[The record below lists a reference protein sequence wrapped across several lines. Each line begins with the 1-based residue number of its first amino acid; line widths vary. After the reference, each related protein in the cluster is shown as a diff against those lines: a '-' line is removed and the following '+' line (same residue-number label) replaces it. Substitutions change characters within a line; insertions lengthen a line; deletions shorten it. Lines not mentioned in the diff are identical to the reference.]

1 MRIVPVVGVLAV
13 VLAGLAPSA
22 LAELYRWRDPQ
33 TGTVKYS
40 SYPPPWYGDESRE
53 AAAPKVEVVGGD
65 KPGGKET
72 RTPADEMAEKVAEV
86 IRFMAQRR
94 EQLLSRMTLAR
105 ASAGFDSADPAFKA
119 DLQAY
124 RAVTRE
130 LDKFDPKGAAA
141 RRRTDARVFDN
152 LGIEPE
158 ALAARPGGER
168 ARESARGV
176 VPSPQPP
183 SLDTE
188 ARPRPGERQDGRP

>member
-158 ALAARPGGER
+158 ALAARPGAGGER
-168 ARESARGV
+168 ARESARG
-176 VPSPQPP
+176 
-183 SLDTE
+183 
-188 ARPRPGERQDGRP
+188 